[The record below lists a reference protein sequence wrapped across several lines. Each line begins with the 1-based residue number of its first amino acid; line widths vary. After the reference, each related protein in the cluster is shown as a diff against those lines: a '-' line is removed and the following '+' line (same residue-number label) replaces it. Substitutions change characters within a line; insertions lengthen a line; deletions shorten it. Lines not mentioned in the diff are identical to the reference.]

1 MSPLET
7 PNKILLSKEEYDLES
22 KFINFSGL
30 KLFSKCETLY
40 RDTYVTKVYR
50 EPDHDYFIYGKLVD
64 ALVTETP
71 QFVKDNFI
79 LVDKKVKPEDAL
91 KYENDIKT
99 LENEIEATKEKCEAG
114 NKTALK
120 GKESRLKKIE
130 ELQSRLFAIRDI
142 DGKEQVTNSIWTNA
156 EETALALKT
165 HPHYSN
171 LEFNE
176 FTSQQILVAKVGD
189 HTRKGRLD
197 HLKLCPQIEKAYRLY
212 VAKQISY
219 EEMTDKI
226 TTMDQSE
233 LWGVVTDI
241 KTCYDIAKLEPYNTH
256 WRGQLG
262 FYQDIVSE
270 FFLIPRRQIKC
281 QILVADKLSSTFKK
295 SELFEY
301 TQESIDELKP
311 DVEAWITLWAK
322 AKETGQYVSA
332 KERKGMNQECYTCQE
347 CRNCP
352 FSLKPGQPV
361 LVTKPRFATKNDFS
375 AAFTAQE
382 DELPQ
387 DHSKL
392 EF

>member
-1 MSPLET
+1 MLET
-7 PNKILLSKEEYDLES
+7 PNKLLLSKEEYDLES

-30 KLFSKCETLY
+30 KVFSKCETLY
-40 RDTYVTKVYR
+40 RDIFVTKVYK
-50 EPDHDYFIYGKLVD
+50 EPERDYFLYGKLVD

-71 QFVKDNFI
+71 QYIKDHFI

-91 KYENDIKT
+91 KYENEIKT

-114 NKTALK
+114 NKTAIK
-120 GKESRLKKIE
+120 GRESRLKKIE
-130 ELQSRLFAIRDI
+130 ELQLRLSAIRDI
-142 DGKEQVTNSIWTNA
+142 DGKEQITNSIWVNA

-176 FTSQQILVAKVGD
+176 FTSQQILVASVGSAI
-189 HTRKGRLD
+189 RKGRLD
-197 HLKLCPQIEKAYRLY
+197 HLKLCPQIEKLYRLY

-226 TTMDQSE
+226 TAMDQSE
-233 LWGVVTDI
+233 LWAVITDI
-241 KTCYDIAKLEPYNTH
+241 KTCYDIAKLEPYSTH

-270 FFLIPRRQIKC
+270 FFLIPRKQIKC

-301 TQESIDELKP
+301 SQESLDELKP
-311 DVEAWITLWAK
+311 DVEAWIALWQK
-322 AKETGQYVSA
+322 AKETNTFVSA
-332 KERKGMNQECYTCQE
+332 KERKGMKQECYTCQE

-352 FSLKPGQPV
+352 FSMKPGQPV
-361 LVTKPRFATKNDFS
+361 MVTEPRFATKFE
-375 AAFTAQE
+375 AGTAFEGENEETYS
-382 DELPQ
+382 DT
-387 DHSKL
+387 SKL